1 MAGGGANVAVTFM
14 FPEMVSVQLDGAG
27 LAVHAAG
34 SPVPLHPVNEA
45 PAIGEALSTTCD
57 PSANVPEADP
67 QLVPQAR
74 PAGAEETE
82 PFALPPAL
90 VTVSVRGVPTKT
102 ETVELLLVRSGS
114 VVPLGAE
121 VPAVLTIVPEALAE
135 MVPKTLMV
143 ICPPPAPPLNPRR
156 GESEME
162 LPVPLRF
169 ACPPWSR
176 HFVVAFPPVPLP
188 KVTTVQAHVT
198 LVSCDGITSAN
209 VTLRPSEERIWSV
222 VLLLVIVIV

>member
-1 MAGGGANVAVTFM
+1 M
-14 FPEMVSVQLDGAG
+14 FPEMVSVQLSGAG
-27 LAVHAAG
+27 LVVQEAG
-34 SPVPLHPVNEA
+34 TAPLHPAKEA
-45 PAIGEALSTTCD
+45 PATGEALSTTCE
-57 PSANVPEADP
+57 PSANVPDAEP
-67 QLVPQAR
+67 QLVPHER

-90 VTVSVRGVPTKT
+90 VSVSVRGVPTKT

-176 HFVVAFPPVPLP
+176 HFVGLAPVPLP
-188 KVTTVQAHVT
+188 ARVTVQAHVT
-198 LVSCDGITSAN
+198 PVSCEGITSVK
-209 VTLRPSEERIWSV
+209 VTLRPSEARI
-222 VLLLVIVIV
+222 